1 VPAPA
6 VSGYQL
12 VRTNPAYIGGNV
24 LEFTLQGAVLTNP
37 NGLRWDILVTGD
49 NQKQFTRSFGRTC
62 FDDGLQY
69 KCDGIPLS
77 EMWGNQN
84 VRDKSQLA
92 AIHRNSQAL
101 FDVNDEGW
109 VVPVGAGN
117 TWRDGVAKNLWGT
130 TVNIDG
136 TAYGWGLPIQR
147 RDSTGQLWYDR
158 IGDSQPLFRFGF
170 QNNFRYNNFRLFI
183 QTTGQLGGD
192 VYANS
197 NQTYYASGDHPD
209 VDQFGKPDELKKPVA
224 YYNIAAASIGFQLG
238 AQARSQIV
246 LFMTPG
252 ALSKFRS
259 SKGWKAGVDG
269 SVALATLGAGGA
281 IDSETAR
288 KPIIGFIF
296 SNKGLMYNL
305 TFEGSKISPIRK

>member
-1 VPAPA
+1 MPSFRSLCMCFALLAVFLPAQAASKEELDAEVREA
-6 VSGYQL
+6 VQNFHQHSSAGKELAARASGML
-12 VRTNPAYIGGNV
+12 VFPNVLKAGVGIGG
-24 LEFTLQGAVLTNP
+24 EYGEGAL
-37 NGLRWDILVTGD
+37 LV
-49 NQKQFTRSFGRTC
+49 
-62 FDDGLQY
+62 
-69 KCDGIPLS
+69 
-77 EMWGNQN
+77 
-84 VRDKSQLA
+84 
-92 AIHRNSQAL
+92 
-101 FDVNDEGW
+101 
-109 VVPVGAGN
+109 
-117 TWRDGVAKNLWGT
+117 
-130 TVNIDG
+130 
-136 TAYGWGLPIQR
+136 
-147 RDSTGQLWYDR
+147 
-158 IGDSQPLFRFGF
+158 
-170 QNNFRYNNFRLFI
+170 
-183 QTTGQLGGD
+183 GG
-192 VYANS
+192 
-197 NQTYYASGDHPD
+197 
-209 VDQFGKPDELKKPVA
+209 KPVA